1 MYKPDVTFV
10 SMVCKDKAIAIPNTV
25 NNVLVCICK
34 LKRAKMIPVIK
45 MILFSS

>member
-10 SMVCKDKAIAIPNTV
+10 SMVCKDKAIAIPALPNTV

-45 MILFSS
+45 MI